1 MLLFGIEGIESD
13 KVISKGFSDAQAV
26 AMTGSAWNGPGG
38 ERREPVWGADCR
50 RRARMA
56 QRCAL

>member
-38 ERREPVWGADCR
+38 ERREPV
-50 RRARMA
+50 
-56 QRCAL
+56 